1 MKRVT
6 AVSDIDVRIGQ
17 AILRL
22 RRRQG
27 LTQKDLAR
35 HLGIT
40 FQQIQKYECAGNRIS
55 ASRLYQIAQ
64 VLEIP
69 IGAMFAEAAITDTA
83 NSRQMKALVTI
94 VNDLPDGDKKIIFF
108 MANRLKQYPRPRVKT
123 TDYCP

>member
-94 VNDLPDGDKKIIFF
+94 VNDLPDRDKKIIFF
-108 MANRLKQYPRPRVKT
+108 IANRLKKYSRAGQAVG
-123 TDYCP
+123 YCP

>member
-94 VNDLPDGDKKIIFF
+94 VNDLSDGDKKIIFC
-108 MANRLKQYPRPRVKT
+108 MANRLKKYSRAGQAVG
-123 TDYCP
+123 YCP

>member
-64 VLEIP
+64 VLDIP

-94 VNDLPDGDKKIIFF
+94 VNDLPDGDKKIIFC
-108 MANRLKQYPRPRVKT
+108 MANRLKKYSRAGQAVG
-123 TDYCP
+123 YCP